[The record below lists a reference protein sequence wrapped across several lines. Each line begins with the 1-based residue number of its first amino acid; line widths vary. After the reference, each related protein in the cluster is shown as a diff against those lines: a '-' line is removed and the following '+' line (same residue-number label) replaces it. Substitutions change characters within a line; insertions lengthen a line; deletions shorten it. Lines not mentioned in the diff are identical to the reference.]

1 MRRAPHVIFAL
12 NMAQRTAHPD
22 PAVEPNV
29 RETAAALL
37 AELRAAHVALLDS
50 IAELEK
56 ACALPVPDEAPF
68 TAIRWTL
75 SGASLTRRMLW
86 AKILGFLVPL
96 AAQADDKAAAAD
108 LRRLQEDDIALLKAS
123 TAHVGRWS
131 ADAALADWNAYCEA
145 SRIMRG
151 RMRAGIEAEKKLLY
165 PLLERLSGD

>member
-1 MRRAPHVIFAL
+1 LIMATRTGNPGPAP
-12 NMAQRTAHPD
+12 
-22 PAVEPNV
+22 EPSV
-29 RETAAALL
+29 QATSAALL
-37 AELRAAHVALLDS
+37 TELRAAHAALLDS

-56 ACALPVPDEAPF
+56 ACALPVPGEAPF

-96 AAQADDKAAAAD
+96 VAQGEEEADRAAAAD
-108 LRRLQEDDIALLKAS
+108 LRRLQEGDIALLRAS

-131 ADAALADWNAYCEA
+131 AENALADWAAYCEA

-151 RMRAGIEAEKKLLY
+151 RMEAAIEEERRVLY
-165 PLLERLSGD
+165 PMLERLGRKDAAGSQ